1 MMLPARIPRWF
12 DNFYPRRIWRM
23 PTSGGKLYL
32 TFDDGPHPEITT
44 AVLDM
49 LNKYQAKATFFC
61 IGDRVA
67 RYPAIYQRILHDG
80 HAVGNHTFRHMHGR
94 KNDNEDYKSD
104 IQKAAACIDS
114 KLFRP
119 PYGRLRATQQTAVEA
134 MGMTTIMWTVLSGD
148 YDVGMQKEECASR
161 VLRQINDGDII
172 LFHDSEKA
180 ATRMLYALEC
190 LLDKGLSE
198 GFNFEAIRIDDL
210 KSYKK

>member
-1 MMLPARIPRWF
+1 MMLPARIPIWF
-12 DNFYPRRIWRM
+12 DNFYPQRIWRM
-23 PTSGGKLYL
+23 PPSGAKLYL

-49 LNKYQAKATFFC
+49 LLKYQAKATFFC
-61 IGDRVA
+61 IGDRVV
-67 RYPAIYQRILHDG
+67 RYPSVYGRILHEG
-80 HAVGNHTFRHMHGR
+80 HAAGNHTFRHLHGR
-94 KNDNEDYKSD
+94 KNTNAAYVND
-104 IQKAAACIDS
+104 IQEAAACIDS

-119 PYGRLRATQQTAVEA
+119 PYGRLRAAQQEAVTA

-148 YDVGMQKEECASR
+148 YDVSMQKEECASR
-161 VLRQINDGDII
+161 VLREIKDGDII

-180 ATRMLYALEC
+180 SSRMLFALER

-210 KSYKK
+210 QE